1 MVKDQLKF
9 KVEAE
14 NEHSNFV
21 ILFLNIRIYLN
32 YYRFLSQKTAGVEQ
46 LLDCEAEEIKVMV
59 Y

>member
-1 MVKDQLKF
+1 MGKDQLKF

-32 YYRFLSQKTAGVEQ
+32 YYRFLS
-46 LLDCEAEEIKVMV
+46 
-59 Y
+59 

>member
-32 YYRFLSQKTAGVEQ
+32 YYRFLS
-46 LLDCEAEEIKVMV
+46 
-59 Y
+59 